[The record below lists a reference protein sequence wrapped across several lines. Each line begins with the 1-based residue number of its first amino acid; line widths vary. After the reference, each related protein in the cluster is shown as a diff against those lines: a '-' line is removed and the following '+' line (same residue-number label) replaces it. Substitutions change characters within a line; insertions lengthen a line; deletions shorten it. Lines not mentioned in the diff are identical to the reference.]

1 MEIKTNICKFKVKP
15 LKTKAVGVKAGIY
28 LRRLLLA
35 ELLVDYATSSIQH
48 SGFGGNDVF
57 DRLVFGKM
65 RLSIYL

>member
-48 SGFGGNDVF
+48 SGFGYDVF
-57 DRLVFGKM
+57 FCFFRSWPL
-65 RLSIYL
+65 